1 MSRFFKRNK
10 KDDKGF
16 SLVELIIVIAIMAVV
31 VGVAAPQYLR
41 FVERGRNSTDI
52 QNIANIIQATQI
64 YYLDPA
70 KTADQW
76 QVGDGDT
83 FTATAQAGSASSNG
97 LKDALTSAGLTDS
110 TITCKSQS
118 AWTGYTITF
127 TKNSNGNLDATV
139 TLQGS
144 RAADSVPQVKADLG
158 GIARDVVAGTAQ

>member
-1 MSRFFKRNK
+1 MSRQRNRNR
-10 KDDKGF
+10 KDDRGF
-16 SLVELIIVIAIMAVV
+16 SLVELIIVIAIMAVL
-31 VGVAAPQYLR
+31 VGVAAPQYLK

-83 FTATAQAGSASSNG
+83 FTATGQAGSASSNG

-127 TKNSNGNLDATV
+127 HKNSNGNLDATV

-158 GIARDVVAGTAQ
+158 GIAKDVVAGTAQ